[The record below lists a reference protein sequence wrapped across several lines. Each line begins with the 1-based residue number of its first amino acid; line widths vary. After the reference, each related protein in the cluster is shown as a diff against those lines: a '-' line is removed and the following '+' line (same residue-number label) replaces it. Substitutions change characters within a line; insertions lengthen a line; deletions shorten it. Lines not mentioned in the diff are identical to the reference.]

1 MMSSLA
7 CKSKFSARAGNCLLI
22 AASLALPAFNALA
35 AAVPGDSA
43 EGKRLYD
50 ASCTGCH
57 DTGVFTRKTRSVQS
71 LDALKQQLNSC
82 GHASGKELSPAQKQ
96 DIVKYLNDQFYR
108 FP

>member
-1 MMSSLA
+1 MKASLP
-7 CKSKFSARAGNCLLI
+7 CKSKLHTRRKRCLFT
-22 AASLALPAFNALA
+22 AVSLALLASNALA

-50 ASCTGCH
+50 TSCTGCH
-57 DTGVFTRKTRSVQS
+57 DTSVFTRKTRSVHS
-71 LDALKQQLNSC
+71 FDALKQQLDSC
-82 GHASGKELSPAQKQ
+82 GHASGKDLSPAQKQ

>member
-1 MMSSLA
+1 MVA
-7 CKSKFSARAGNCLLI
+7 ARAVESMLI
-22 AASLALPAFNALA
+22 AASLAWPAFNALA
-35 AAVPGDSA
+35 AAVPGDTA

-50 ASCTGCH
+50 ANCTGCH

-71 LDALKQQLNSC
+71 LDGLKQQLNSC

>member
-1 MMSSLA
+1 MNSSLA
-7 CKSKFSARAGNCLLI
+7 CKSKLPALAGNCLI
-22 AASLALPAFNALA
+22 AASLALPTFNALA

>member
-1 MMSSLA
+1 MKSSLA

>member
-1 MMSSLA
+1 MKVSLL
-7 CKSKFSARAGNCLLI
+7 CKSKLTTRGKKYLLVAVSLQLLAANC
-22 AASLALPAFNALA
+22 LA
-35 AAVPGDSA
+35 AAVPGDGA

-50 ASCTGCH
+50 ANCTGCH

-82 GHASGKELSPAQKQ
+82 GHASGKDLSPAQKQ

>member
-1 MMSSLA
+1 MKSSLA

-35 AAVPGDSA
+35 AAVPVDSA
-43 EGKRLYD
+43 EVKRLYD

-57 DTGVFTRKTRSVQS
+57 DTGVFTRKSRSVQS

-82 GHASGKELSPAQKQ
+82 GHASGKELSPGQKQ

>member
-1 MMSSLA
+1 MKASLP
-7 CKSKFSARAGNCLLI
+7 CKSKLHARRKGSLFTAVL
-22 AASLALPAFNALA
+22 LALLASNAFA

-57 DTGVFTRKTRSVQS
+57 DTGVFTRQTRSVHS
-71 LDALKQQLNSC
+71 LDALKQQLDSC

>member
-1 MMSSLA
+1 MKSSLA
-7 CKSKFSARAGNCLLI
+7 CKSKLPALAGNCLI
-22 AASLALPAFNALA
+22 AAALAWPVFNALA

>member
-1 MMSSLA
+1 MKASLP
-7 CKSKFSARAGNCLLI
+7 CKSKLHSRRKRCLLT
-22 AASLALPAFNALA
+22 AASLALLASNALA
-35 AAVPGDSA
+35 AAIPGDSA

-57 DTGVFTRKTRSVQS
+57 DTSVFTRKTRSVHS
-71 LDALKQQLNSC
+71 LDALKQQLESC
-82 GHASGKELSPAQKQ
+82 GHASGKDLSPAQKQ